1 MLQLNLWVMLKNYLK
16 IAWRNIRKNKTFSII
31 NITGLAI
38 GLSCF
43 LLIALY
49 VMDELS
55 FDRFYPNA
63 DRIYRINSDIKFGGA
78 NLHMPVT
85 SDMMGALLKKDYP
98 QVEQYTRI
106 YTFNG
111 DKLIKKGNDYI
122 DEDKVA
128 HVDST
133 FFDVFQL
140 PVLEGNIK
148 HALDEPNTVV
158 ITESAAGKYFGTTHV
173 LGKTIETKDDNNPV
187 YKITAVVKDIPK
199 NAHFHFTFFFSMK
212 NVDYN
217 WGQITSHNFF
227 TYLRLKKGT
236 DYKAFEKNFDQYID
250 KYVIPAAKLFMNINS
265 IDDFKK
271 AGNSLVY
278 TMMPLTQ
285 IHLYSDR
292 SFELSPGGN
301 IQYVYIFSAVALFI
315 LIIACINF
323 MNLTTAHS
331 ANRAKEVGI
340 RKVLGTEKRN
350 LVTQFLFES
359 TLTVFFS
366 LFIAVA
372 IVYFVLPLFNDV
384 ASKQME
390 LGSLFTAYTL
400 PLLVIL
406 PFVVGLLAGSYPAFY
421 LSAFKPIEILK
432 GKLKLGSKSGGLR
445 SVLVVFQFAVSI
457 ILIVGTIVVYKQ
469 LNYIQTK
476 NLGYN
481 KGQVLVIDGIS
492 ALNKNVDAFKNE
504 VLQMHGVTGATVS
517 GFLPV
522 SNSYRS
528 DNTYSKEAVLTPQNG
543 FDMQN
548 WYVDYDYIKTLG
560 MQIIKG
566 RNFSREFGG
575 DSSAVV
581 INETTAKILG
591 YDNPVGKK
599 IYTSTDAQG
608 NTASYTIIGVVKNFN
623 FESLHQDVGPLC
635 FRLGGGGGSGI
646 FKVNTAD
653 IKNLVSSIQA
663 KWKTLAPGLPFS
675 YRFLN
680 ESFDEMY
687 RAEQRV
693 GKIAMIFSVLAIFI
707 ACLGLFGLATF
718 IAEQRTKE
726 IGIRKVLG
734 ASVNGIVQMLSKDFM
749 KLVAIAFVFAAPLAW
764 WAMHTWLQDF
774 AYRINIEWW
783 FFAAAGLGALAIA
796 LLTISFQAI
805 RAATANPVKSLRT
818 E

>member
-1 MLQLNLWVMLKNYLK
+1 MIKNYLK
-16 IAWRNIRKNKTFSII
+16 IAWRNLVKNKAYSII

-55 FDRFYPNA
+55 YDRFYPNA
-63 DRIYRINSDIKFGGA
+63 DRIYRIHSDIRFGGA
-78 NLHMPVT
+78 DLHMPVT
-85 SDMMGALLKKDYP
+85 SDMMGELLKKDYP
-98 QVEQYTRI
+98 QVENYTRL

-122 DEDKVA
+122 DESKVA
-128 HVDST
+128 NVDST

-140 PVLEGNIK
+140 PVIEGDIK
-148 HALDEPNTVV
+148 HALNEPNTVV
-158 ITESAAGKYFGTTHV
+158 VTESTAKKYFGTTHV
-173 LGKTIETKDDNNPV
+173 LGKTIETKDDKNPF
-187 YKITAVVKDIPK
+187 YKITAIIKDIPH
-199 NAHFHFTFFFSMK
+199 NSHFHFDLLFPMK
-212 NVDYN
+212 NVDYE
-217 WGQITSHNFF
+217 WGQLTSHNFY
-227 TYLRLKKGT
+227 TYLRLKQGT
-236 DYKAFEKNFDQYID
+236 DYKAFEKKFDQYVN
-250 KYVIPAAKLFMNINS
+250 KYVLPQAKQYMNLNS
-265 IDDFKK
+265 MEEFKK
-271 AGNSLVY
+271 AGNSLEY
-278 TMMPLTQ
+278 SLMPLTD
-285 IHLYSDR
+285 IHLHSDR
-292 SFELSPGGN
+292 SFELSANGSM
-301 IQYVYIFSAVALFI
+301 QYVYIFSAVALFI

-331 ANRAKEVGI
+331 ANRAKEIGI

-350 LVTQFLFES
+350 LVLQFLFES
-359 TLTVFFS
+359 TLMVLIS
-366 LFIAVA
+366 LLIAVA
-372 IVYFVLPLFNDV
+372 IVYAVLPLFNDV
-384 ASKQME
+384 ASKQMTTS
-390 LGSLFTAYTL
+390 SLFSPYIL
-400 PLLVIL
+400 PLLIAL
-406 PFVVGLLAGSYPAFY
+406 PFIVGLLAGSYPAFY

-469 LNYIQTK
+469 INYIQTK

-481 KGQVLVIDGIS
+481 KDQVLIINGIS
-492 ALNKNVDAFKNE
+492 SLNNNVDAFKNE
-504 VLQMHGVTGATVS
+504 VLQMPGVVS
-517 GFLPV
+517 GTLTGYLPV

-528 DNTYSKEAVLTPQNG
+528 DNTYSKQAVMDAKTG

-548 WYVDYDYIKTLG
+548 WRVDYDYIKTLG
-560 MQIIKG
+560 MQVIKG
-566 RNFSREFGG
+566 RGFSREFGG
-575 DSSAVV
+575 DSASVI

-591 YDNPVGKK
+591 YADPVGKK
-599 IYTSTDAQG
+599 IYTTTDTPGKTLA
-608 NTASYTIIGVVKNFN
+608 YTIIGVVKNFN
-623 FESLHQDVGPLC
+623 FESLHQDVGPLALL
-635 FRLGGGGGSGI
+635 LGGGFGSGV
-646 FKVNTAD
+646 FKVNTS
-653 IKNLVSSIQA
+653 NIQSLTTQIQN
-663 KWKTLAPGLPFS
+663 KWKALAPGLPFS
-675 YRFLN
+675 YHFLN

-693 GKIAMIFSVLAIFI
+693 GKIALIFSVLAIFI

-734 ASVNGIVQMLSKDFM
+734 ASVQGIVQMLSKDFM

-764 WAMHTWLQDF
+764 WAMHSWLNDF

-783 FFAAAGLGALAIA
+783 MFAAAGFGALFIA
-796 LLTISFQAI
+796 LATVSFQAI
-805 RAATANPVKSLRT
+805 RAAIANPVKSLRT

>member
-1 MLQLNLWVMLKNYLK
+1 MIKNFLK
-16 IAWRNIRKNKTFSII
+16 IAWRNLIKNKAFSII

-85 SDMMGALLKKDYP
+85 SDMMGGLLKKDYP
-98 QVEQYTRI
+98 QVEQYTRV
-106 YTFNG
+106 YTFSG

-122 DEDKVA
+122 DEAKVA

-133 FFDVFQL
+133 FFDVFEI
-140 PVLEGNIK
+140 PVIEGDVK

-158 ITESAAGKYFGTTHV
+158 VTESAAKKYFNTTHV
-173 LGKTIETKDDNNPV
+173 VGKTIETKDSKNPL

-199 NAHFHFTFFFSMK
+199 NAHFHFDFFFSMK
-212 NVDYN
+212 NVNYN

-227 TYLRLKKGT
+227 TYLKLKQGA
-236 DYKAFEKNFDQYID
+236 DYKAFEKNFDQYVD
-250 KYVIPAAKLFMNINS
+250 KYVVPAAKAFMNINS
-265 IDDFKK
+265 MEEFKK

-301 IQYVYIFSAVALFI
+301 VQYVYIFSAVALFI
-315 LIIACINF
+315 LLIACINF

-350 LVTQFLFES
+350 LITQFLFES
-359 TLTVFFS
+359 TLMVFFS
-366 LFIAVA
+366 LLIAIA
-372 IVYFVLPLFNDV
+372 IVYFVLPLFNNV
-384 ASKQME
+384 ASKQMAIT
-390 LGSLFTAYTL
+390 SLFTPNIL
-400 PLLVIL
+400 PLLVVL
-406 PFVVGLLAGSYPAFY
+406 PFVVGLMAGSYPAFY

-445 SVLVVFQFAVSI
+445 SVLVVFQFATSI
-457 ILIVGTIVVYKQ
+457 ILIVGTIVVYEQ

-481 KGQVLVIDGIS
+481 KDQLLIVDGIS
-492 ALNKNVDAFKNE
+492 SLNKNVDAFKNE
-504 VLQMHGVTGATVS
+504 VLQMNGVVTGTVS

-522 SNSYRS
+522 TNSYRS
-528 DNTYSKEAVLTPQNG
+528 DNTYSKDAVMTALNG

-575 DSSAVV
+575 DSTSVI
-581 INETTAKILG
+581 INETTAKTLG
-591 YDNPVGKK
+591 YANPVGQK
-599 IYTSTDAQG
+599 IYTSIDSKGA
-608 NTASYTIIGVVKNFN
+608 TAALTIIGVVKNFN
-623 FESLHQDVGPLC
+623 FETLHQDVGPLC

-653 IKNLVSSIQA
+653 IKNLIASVQN
-663 KWKTLAPGLPFS
+663 KWKTLAQGLPFS

-687 RAEQRV
+687 RAEQRA
-693 GKIAMIFSVLAIFI
+693 GKIALIFSVLAIFI

-734 ASVNGIVQMLSKDFM
+734 ASVKGIVQMLSKDFI
-749 KLVAIAFVFAAPLAW
+749 KLVAIAFVFAVPLAW

-774 AYRINIEWW
+774 AYRISIEWW
-783 FFAAAGLGALAIA
+783 IFAFAGIMAMIIA

-805 RAATANPVKSLRT
+805 KAAVANPVKSLRT

>member
-1 MLQLNLWVMLKNYLK
+1 MIKNFLK
-16 IAWRNIRKNKTFSII
+16 IAWRNLIKNKAFSII

-85 SDMMGALLKKDYP
+85 SDMMGGLLKKDYP
-98 QVEQYTRI
+98 QVEQYTRV
-106 YTFNG
+106 YTFSG

-122 DEDKVA
+122 DEAKVA

-133 FFDVFQL
+133 FFDVFEI
-140 PVLEGNIK
+140 PVIEGDVK

-158 ITESAAGKYFGTTHV
+158 VTESAAKKYFNTTHV
-173 LGKTIETKDDNNPV
+173 VGKTIETKDSKNPL

-199 NAHFHFTFFFSMK
+199 NAHFHFDFFFSMK
-212 NVDYN
+212 NVNYN

-227 TYLRLKKGT
+227 TYLRLRKGT
-236 DYKAFEKNFDQYID
+236 DYKVFEKNFDQYVD
-250 KYVIPAAKLFMNINS
+250 KYVVPAAKAFMNINS
-265 IDDFKK
+265 MEEFKK

-301 IQYVYIFSAVALFI
+301 VQYVYIFSAVALFI
-315 LIIACINF
+315 LLIACINF

-350 LVTQFLFES
+350 LITQFLFES
-359 TLTVFFS
+359 TLMVFFS
-366 LFIAVA
+366 LLIAIA
-372 IVYFVLPLFNDV
+372 IVYFVLPLFNNV
-384 ASKQME
+384 ASKQMAIT
-390 LGSLFTAYTL
+390 SLFTPNIL
-400 PLLVIL
+400 PLLVVL
-406 PFVVGLLAGSYPAFY
+406 PFVVGLMAGSYPAFY

-445 SVLVVFQFAVSI
+445 SVLVVFQFATSI
-457 ILIVGTIVVYKQ
+457 ILIVGTIVVYEQ

-481 KGQVLVIDGIS
+481 KDQLLVVDGIS
-492 ALNKNVDAFKNE
+492 SLNKNVDAFKNE
-504 VLQMHGVTGATVS
+504 VLQMNGVVTGTVS

-522 SNSYRS
+522 TNSYRS
-528 DNTYSKEAVLTPQNG
+528 DNTYSKDAVMTAQNG

-575 DSSAVV
+575 DSTSVI
-581 INETTAKILG
+581 INETTAKTLG
-591 YDNPVGKK
+591 YTNPVGQK
-599 IYTSTDAQG
+599 IYTSIDSKGA
-608 NTASYTIIGVVKNFN
+608 TAALTIIGVVKNFN
-623 FESLHQDVGPLC
+623 FETLHQDVGPLC

-653 IKNLVSSIQA
+653 IKNLIASVQN
-663 KWKTLAPGLPFS
+663 KWKTLAQGLPFS

-687 RAEQRV
+687 RAEQRA
-693 GKIAMIFSVLAIFI
+693 GKIALIFSVLAIFI

-734 ASVNGIVQMLSKDFM
+734 ASVKGIVQMLSKDFI
-749 KLVAIAFVFAAPLAW
+749 KLVAIAFVFAVPLAW

-774 AYRINIEWW
+774 AYRISIEWW
-783 FFAAAGLGALAIA
+783 IFAFAGIMAMIIA

-805 RAATANPVKSLRT
+805 KAAVANPVKSLRT

>member
-1 MLQLNLWVMLKNYLK
+1 MIKNFLK
-16 IAWRNIRKNKTFSII
+16 IAWRNLIKNKAFSII

-85 SDMMGALLKKDYP
+85 SDMMGELLKKDYP

-122 DEDKVA
+122 DEAKVA

-133 FFDVFQL
+133 FFDVFEI
-140 PVLEGNIK
+140 PAIEGDIR

-158 ITESAAGKYFGTTHV
+158 VTESAAKKYFNTTHV
-173 LGKTIETKDDNNPV
+173 IGKTIETSDSKNRF
-187 YKITAVVKDIPK
+187 YKITGVIKDIPQ
-199 NAHFHFTFFFSMK
+199 NAHFHFDFFFSMK
-212 NVDYN
+212 NVNYN
-217 WGQITSHNFF
+217 WGQLTSHNFF
-227 TYLRLKKGT
+227 TYLRLKQGT
-236 DYKAFEKNFDQYID
+236 DYKVFEKNFDQYVD
-250 KYVIPAAKLFMNINS
+250 KYVVPAAKVFMNINS
-265 IDDFKK
+265 MDEFKK

-278 TMMPLTQ
+278 TLMPLTQ
-285 IHLYSDR
+285 IHLYSNR

-301 IQYVYIFSAVALFI
+301 VQYVYIFSAVALFI
-315 LIIACINF
+315 LLIACINF

-340 RKVLGTEKRN
+340 RKVLGTERRN
-350 LVTQFLFES
+350 LITQFLFES
-359 TLTVFFS
+359 TLMVFFS
-366 LFIAVA
+366 LLIAIA
-372 IVYFVLPLFNDV
+372 IVYFVLPLFNNV
-384 ASKQME
+384 ASKQMAIAR
-390 LGSLFTAYTL
+390 LFTPNIL
-400 PLLVIL
+400 PLLVVL
-406 PFVVGLLAGSYPAFY
+406 PFIVGLMAGSYPAFY

-445 SVLVVFQFAVSI
+445 SVLVVFQFATSI
-457 ILIVGTIVVYKQ
+457 ILIVGTIVVYEQ

-481 KGQVLVIDGIS
+481 KDQLLIVDGIS
-492 ALNKNVDAFKNE
+492 SLNKNVDAFKNE
-504 VLQMHGVTGATVS
+504 VLQMNGVVTGTVS

-522 SNSYRS
+522 TNSYRS
-528 DNTYSKEAVLTPQNG
+528 DNTYSKDAVMTAQNG

-575 DSSAVV
+575 DSTSVI
-581 INETTAKILG
+581 INETTAKTLG
-591 YDNPVGKK
+591 YANPIGQK
-599 IYTSTDAQG
+599 IYTSIDSKGA
-608 NTASYTIIGVVKNFN
+608 TAALTIIGVVKNFN
-623 FESLHQDVGPLC
+623 FETLHQDVGPLC

-653 IKNLVSSIQA
+653 IKNLIASVQN
-663 KWKTLAPGLPFS
+663 KWKTLAQGLPFS

-687 RAEQRV
+687 RAEQRA
-693 GKIAMIFSVLAIFI
+693 GKIALIFSVLAIFI

-734 ASVNGIVQMLSKDFM
+734 ASVKGIVQMLSKDFI
-749 KLVAIAFVFAAPLAW
+749 KLVAIAFVFAVPLAW

-774 AYRINIEWW
+774 AYRISIEWW
-783 FFAAAGLGALAIA
+783 IFAFAGIMAIIIA

-805 RAATANPVKSLRT
+805 KAAVANPVKSLRT